1 MQKTLTRAGLAALA
15 LTGAAF
21 LLTVPG
27 LAEEAAAPARPH
39 RHPTST
45 RVTPPG

>member
-21 LLTVPG
+21 LLTVPASPKG
-27 LAEEAAAPARPH
+27 RTPPAAPA
-39 RHPTST
+39 TQLQQ
-45 RVTPPG
+45 G

>member
-15 LTGAAF
+15 LTGIAF

-27 LAEEAAAPARPH
+27 LAEEAATPPAPH
-39 RHPTST
+39 RRPTST
-45 RVTPPG
+45 RATPPG